1 MEQMIMNLAVMS
13 GSSIAQDRGSPM
25 RDETTAYIIHITFS
39 SFDTCQPRQPTTPM
53 STAISCTRASVPRVA
68 TRAAVCRRYA
78 STETVSVESSSAPM
92 LSKPK
97 KVTEPLGV
105 RMHRKLYPYLYTKDD
120 EVNWRPDENVQ
131 RLHSRRA
138 KPKQMAQKWAP
149 VMRQAGVQKHLSTS
163 TRH

>member
-1 MEQMIMNLAVMS
+1 
-13 GSSIAQDRGSPM
+13 
-25 RDETTAYIIHITFS
+25 
-39 SFDTCQPRQPTTPM
+39 
-53 STAISCTRASVPRVA
+53 
-68 TRAAVCRRYA
+68 
-78 STETVSVESSSAPM
+78 M

-120 EVNWRPDENVQ
+120 DVNWRPDENVQ